1 MYRFGPF
8 VLSLQE
14 RRLLRHTTAVKLGGR
29 AFDLLAVLV
38 ERRGQVVPKSEL
50 LDCVWPDADV
60 GEANLPVQVLMLRQ
74 ILGRDVIAT
83 VPGRG
88 YAFVAEL
95 IDEEGKGEGTPGAVT
110 AAAPASTHAPVPRPM
125 TPLIGRVADLQ
136 ALGARVRAHR
146 VVSLLG
152 MAGVGKTRL
161 AQEAAGVLACQFPD
175 GIWWVE
181 LSPLTSDD
189 WVAPAVAQTLR
200 LPLEP
205 GPDAAQTLGQRLRH
219 SQALLILDNAE
230 HVLDGVRA
238 LVAAVHA
245 EAPQVHMLIT
255 SQAALGLSAEHRQPL
270 PPMSTPGDASLAA
283 CERSEA
289 VALFAARA
297 AAVSPGFAL
306 SEATSD
312 AVAEVCCRL
321 DGIPLAIELAV
332 ARLPLLGLQGL
343 RQRLNERLQLLSGAP
358 ASVTPCRH
366 RSLHAAMAWSHDL
379 LPEEGQRVF
388 RRCGIFAGSFTL
400 EAAQQVACDDSID
413 RCDVIEHLAT
423 LVDRALIQTD
433 AGEVPRYRMLETARL
448 FALDALR
455 ASQELDALAG
465 RHARA
470 LNEQLTV
477 TRWDERLW
485 RTTPAP
491 AEALVAELDNVRAA
505 LAWARGCADDSL
517 ALSLAAGASHVYLA
531 ASLNAEYLDAVLPF
545 LERVTSSAPKALAA
559 DLYSRIADA
568 AGVNAHIAGLDAGLR
583 AVALW
588 REIGDTGRLYDALTW
603 TVAIGARH
611 PERVDVRPFIEE
623 GERIE
628 NPDWPGPLRSSF
640 RWAKHRWWQSRGC
653 PQEALVC
660 AREQAE
666 LLAQTGC
673 WAMHVAWGAN
683 VADCETSLGR
693 PAEAAAHARQALQ
706 ALDAMGLDD
715 NIVGHVMDALVVALV
730 ELGQVDEAL
739 VVARR
744 ARRLLEREGDE
755 LRLIEPLAQAAGVRG
770 NWAMAARLVGHA
782 DAGIVSRREQRWP
795 AAQARWNRLQ
805 ERLAEH
811 LPAFHLR
818 ELAREGAAM
827 SRDEAF
833 GLLLDASP
841 VSPISRSGVEA
852 ALGT

>member
-8 VLSLQE
+8 ALSIPE
-14 RRLLRHTTAVKLGGR
+14 RRLLHHGTTVKLGGR
-29 AFDLLAVLV
+29 AFDLLAMLV

-50 LDCVWPDADV
+50 LDRVWPGVDV
-60 GEANLPVQVLMLRQ
+60 GEANLPVQVLTLRQ
-74 ILGRDVIAT
+74 ILGREAIAT

-88 YAFVAEL
+88 YAFVGEL
-95 IDEEGKGEGTPGAVT
+95 IGDEGTGEVGAGQFASV
-110 AAAPASTHAPVPRPM
+110 APAPYSARVPRPM
-125 TPLIGRVADLQ
+125 TPLIGRVAELW
-136 ALGARVRAHR
+136 AVCARIRKHR
-146 VVSLLG
+146 IVSLLG

-161 AQEAAGVLACQFPD
+161 AIEAAGSLESQFAD

-181 LSPLTSDD
+181 LSALTSDD
-189 WVAPAVAQTLR
+189 LVSTAVAQAIR
-200 LPLEP
+200 LPLAP
-205 GPDAAQTLGQRLRH
+205 GPDAEQTLGQRLRH
-219 SQALLILDNAE
+219 SQALLVLDNAE

-245 EAPQVHMLIT
+245 EAPQVHLLIT

-297 AAVSPGFAL
+297 AAVAPGFAL

-343 RQRLNERLQLLSGAP
+343 RQRLNERFELLSGTSAD
-358 ASVTPCRH
+358 SPCRH
-366 RSLHAAMAWSHDL
+366 RSLYAAMAWSHDL
-379 LPEEGQRVF
+379 LPDEARRVF

-400 EAAQQVACDDSID
+400 EAAQRVACDDGIG
-413 RCDVIEHLAT
+413 RWDVVEHLAT
-423 LVDRALIQTD
+423 LVDRALVQAD
-433 AGEVPRYRMLETARL
+433 AGELPRYRMLETARL

-455 ASQELDALAG
+455 GSQELDTLAE

-470 LNEQLTV
+470 LSEQLTV
-477 TRWDERLW
+477 TRWGVRLW

-491 AEALVAELDNVRAA
+491 AEALGAELDNVRAA
-505 LAWARGCADDSL
+505 LAWARACSDDSL

-545 LERVTSSAPKALAA
+545 LDRVTPGTPKMLAA

-588 REIGDTGRLYDALTW
+588 REIGDVGRLYDALTW

-611 PERVDVRPFIEE
+611 PERVDVRPYIEE

-640 RWAKHRWWQSRGC
+640 RWAKHRWWQSRGR
-653 PQEALVC
+653 PLEALVC
-660 AREQAE
+660 AREQAA

-706 ALDAMGLDD
+706 ALEAMGIDD

-730 ELGQVDEAL
+730 ELGEVDEAL
-739 VVARR
+739 RVARR

-770 NWAMAARLVGHA
+770 DWALAARLAGHA

-795 AAQARWNRLQ
+795 SAQARWSRLQ
-805 ERLAEH
+805 ARLAEH
-811 LPAFHLR
+811 LPSFRLR

-833 GLLLDASP
+833 GLVLDASP
-841 VSPISRSGVEA
+841 AAPVSRLGVEPA
-852 ALGT
+852 TAT